1 MTHLSLSLHHLG
13 QRTLSG
19 DTSVPGKSEFLLSQ
33 QSAMDSVLQSEIDP
47 SLLAESLNAKSS
59 ISVLGDQLLWETT
72 LPNGRRIAKSR
83 KEEPDLWVSL
93 PDERNRCWAT

>member
-1 MTHLSLSLHHLG
+1 
-13 QRTLSG
+13 
-19 DTSVPGKSEFLLSQ
+19 
-33 QSAMDSVLQSEIDP
+33 MDSVLQSEIDP

-93 PDERNRCWAT
+93 PDERNKCWAT